1 MPDNA
6 ERGPK
11 NVRRCVAVEL
21 VLMATK
27 AEAINTVA
35 LSNIKIQPWQEKF
48 ERMSVVDFA
57 ETKIFATLYVS
68 DVFDCVGL
76 SFSYLSN
83 TAGMVADR
91 SAAQR

>member
-1 MPDNA
+1 
-6 ERGPK
+6 
-11 NVRRCVAVEL
+11 
-21 VLMATK
+21 
-27 AEAINTVA
+27 
-35 LSNIKIQPWQEKF
+35 
-48 ERMSVVDFA
+48 MSVVDFA

>member
-35 LSNIKIQPWQEKF
+35 LSNIKYNRGKKNLNE
-48 ERMSVVDFA
+48 
-57 ETKIFATLYVS
+57 
-68 DVFDCVGL
+68 
-76 SFSYLSN
+76 
-83 TAGMVADR
+83 
-91 SAAQR
+91 